1 MADLAPL
8 PDPVDLQDPAH
19 TPGPAG
25 PDDLSGIPDLAGT
38 PDPAGTHTLPA
49 AAVDGGPSGPA
60 GGVDADLEQPAAGAD
75 RTAHPVRT
83 TGPVVFAIAILAG
96 LLLRGHELLHAAQ
109 TDGPATVDA
118 LIGYVTAT
126 AAVCGAGLLL
136 VWLGT
141 WLADLTTPNQDHR

>member
-49 AAVDGGPSGPA
+49 AAVDGGPDLV
-60 GGVDADLEQPAAGAD
+60 VDRSIRVRAAEMQNTRA
-75 RTAHPVRT
+75 
-83 TGPVVFAIAILAG
+83 
-96 LLLRGHELLHAAQ
+96 
-109 TDGPATVDA
+109 
-118 LIGYVTAT
+118 
-126 AAVCGAGLLL
+126 
-136 VWLGT
+136 
-141 WLADLTTPNQDHR
+141 